1 MMLYTRKQM
10 EREIDRRLHEAF
22 QRQAMESEINDLHK
36 RINAME
42 MRIRELEYKDCPGNV
57 PANTEPVR

>member
-1 MMLYTRKQM
+1 MLYTRKQM
-10 EREIDRRLHEAF
+10 EREIDRRLNEAF

-42 MRIRELEYKDCPGNV
+42 ERIWQLEYKAKTENV
-57 PANTEPVR
+57 PVNTERVN